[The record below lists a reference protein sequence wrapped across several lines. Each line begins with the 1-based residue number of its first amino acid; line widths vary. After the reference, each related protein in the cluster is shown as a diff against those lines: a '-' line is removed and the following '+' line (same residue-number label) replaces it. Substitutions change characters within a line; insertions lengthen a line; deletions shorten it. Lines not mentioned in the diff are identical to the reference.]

1 MNAKPRPTEETQD
14 DLPADLVAYLD
25 GELDAQQTRVVEERL
40 SHDADYRRQ
49 LRELQS
55 AWDML
60 DFLPTADV
68 DESFTRTT
76 VAIVAVSASDDV
88 DRAAV
93 RCRRR
98 KRWLWWTGTVAAAL
112 AFVAGYAAVSIVV
125 SRENQRLLRDLP
137 VIQRLDQYRY
147 AENVEFLRLLE
158 REGLFGE
165 DEIAKDTDEPAPETL
180 SAAQKKELQSKQA
193 KFYRLDEEEQNRL
206 RQLHEELSR
215 PLDADRLQGVMER
228 YARWLQTLPSG
239 ERADLLSL
247 PPADRVAGAKRLLQD
262 QTEAR
267 MQSYLSRKLSGADLR
282 VIANWMEEIV
292 KRREPE
298 ILERSPMM
306 WKQHF
311 AQITD
316 SKRRTQALVF
326 MAQRSGVGRDLLKP
340 TPEDVERLTSRL
352 SAEAQADLEKA
363 KSEGHL
369 PELAEAWMR
378 ATMFSRFAWPA
389 VDREQLRRFYK
400 EDLDPDQRA
409 YLESL
414 PPERMQFELV
424 KMYHAHRFRRDGIRE
439 WPGPWKPG
447 PGLRGI
453 PPWFGPGKRE
463 PGSEPRPAGPSGGYP
478 LDPSRRPDRS
488 TP

>member
-1 MNAKPRPTEETQD
+1 MNAQPRPTEETQD
-14 DLPADLVAYLD
+14 DLPAELVAYLD

-55 AWDML
+55 AWDLL

-76 VAIVAVSASDDV
+76 VAMVAVSASDDV

-93 RCRRR
+93 RRGRR

-158 REGLFGE
+158 REELFGE

-180 SAAQKKELQSKQA
+180 SAAQKKELQTKQA
-193 KFYRLDEEEQNRL
+193 RFSRLSQEEQNRL
-206 RQLHEELSR
+206 RVLHEELSQAA
-215 PLDADRLQGVMER
+215 DASRLQGVMER
-228 YARWLQTLPSG
+228 YADWLQTLPSS
-239 ERADLLSL
+239 ERADLVSL
-247 PPADRVAGAKRLLQD
+247 AAADRVAGIKRLLQE

-267 MQSYLSRKLSGADLR
+267 MQSYVSRRLSGSDLR
-282 VIANWMEEIV
+282 TIADWMEEIV
-292 KRREPE
+292 RRREPE
-298 ILERSPMM
+298 ILKLAPTWQEHLAKISDP
-306 WKQHF
+306 
-311 AQITD
+311 
-316 SKRRTQALVF
+316 KRRTHALVF
-326 MAQRSGVGRDLLKP
+326 LAQRSGVRRELLKP
-340 TPEDVERLTSRL
+340 TSEEIERLKSQL
-352 SAEAQADLEKA
+352 SPEAQADMEKA
-363 KSEGHL
+363 KSEGDL

-378 ATMFSRFAWPA
+378 ATMISRFAGPA
-389 VDREQLRRFYK
+389 VDREQLRKFYK
-400 EDLDPDQRA
+400 EDLDPNQRA

-414 PPERMQFELV
+414 PPQRMQFELI

-447 PGLRGI
+447 PGFRGI
-453 PPWFGPGKRE
+453 PPRFGPGTR
-463 PGSEPRPAGPSGGYP
+463 
-478 LDPSRRPDRS
+478 
-488 TP
+488 

>member
-1 MNAKPRPTEETQD
+1 MNAEPRPTEETQD

-25 GELDAQQTRVVEERL
+25 GELDAQQSRIVEERL

-76 VAIVAVSASDDV
+76 VAMVAVSASDDV

-93 RCRRR
+93 RRRRR
-98 KRWLWWTGTVAAAL
+98 KRWLWWTGMVAAVL

-180 SAAQKKELQSKQA
+180 SAAQKKELQTKQA
-193 KFYRLDEEEQNRL
+193 RFCRLGQAEQNRL
-206 RQLHEELSR
+206 RGLHEELSQAA
-215 PLDADRLQGVMER
+215 DASRLQGVMER
-228 YARWLQTLPSG
+228 YAGWLQTLPSS
-239 ERADLLSL
+239 ERADLVSL
-247 PPADRVAGAKRLLQD
+247 PAADRVADIKRLLQE

-267 MQSYLSRKLSGADLR
+267 MQSYLSRRLSGSDLR
-282 VIANWMEEIV
+282 TIADWMEEIV
-292 KRREPE
+292 RRREPE
-298 ILERSPMM
+298 ILELAPMM
-306 WKQHF
+306 WKEHF
-311 AQITD
+311 AQISD
-316 SKRRTQALVF
+316 PRRRTQALVF
-326 MAQRSGVGRDLLKP
+326 MAQRSGIRRDLLKP
-340 TPEDVERLTSRL
+340 TPEEIERLKSQL
-352 SAEAQADLEKA
+352 SPEARADMAKA
-363 KSEGHL
+363 KAEGDL

-378 ATMFSRFAWPA
+378 ATMVSRFAGPA
-389 VDREQLRRFYK
+389 VDREQLRKFYK

-414 PPERMQFELV
+414 PPQRMQFELI

-447 PGLRGI
+447 PGFRGI
-453 PPWFGPGKRE
+453 PPRFGPGKRE
-463 PGSEPRPAGPSGGYP
+463 PGSEPRPTGPSGGGTAGNNP
-478 LDPSRRPDRS
+478 KD
-488 TP
+488 